1 MIEILY
7 QDDNYV
13 FVNKPSGLLVHRTVE
28 SQDCEFLLQKI
39 RNQIGRRVY
48 PVHRLDR
55 GVSGV
60 VGFGLTP
67 DSAKRLQA
75 VITGTAEKYYVAL
88 VRGRAPSAGEISLA
102 LHDDNEVLRECRTEF
117 KTIASN
123 QYCSLLEIRPHTGRR
138 HQIRRHLSSLAH
150 HILGDVQYGKGRL
163 NKFYRELYGLNRIF
177 LHAWRLN
184 LTFPD
189 GRVLSVVAPMP
200 EELLNPLDKLCT
212 EGLFDADVMKVL
224 DGQRKS

>member
-7 QDDNYV
+7 RDNEFI

-39 RNQIGRRVY
+39 RNQIGQRVY

-55 GVSGV
+55 GVSGI
-60 VGFGLTP
+60 VGFGLTST
-67 DSAKRLQA
+67 SATHLQA
-75 VITGTAEKYYVAL
+75 AITSSAEKYYVAL
-88 VRGRAPSAGEISLA
+88 VRGQAPSVGEINLA
-102 LHDDNEVLRECRTEF
+102 LHDDREVLRECRTEF
-117 KTIASN
+117 KTMASN
-123 QYCSLLEIRPHTGRR
+123 QYCSLLEVRLHTGRR
-138 HQIRRHLSSLAH
+138 HQIRRHLSSLTH

-163 NKFYRELYGLNRIF
+163 NKLYREHYHLDRIF
-177 LHAWRLN
+177 LHAWRLG
-184 LTFPD
+184 LTFSD

-200 EELLNPLDKLCT
+200 RELLGPLEKLCT
-212 EGLFDADVMKVL
+212 EGLFNVDIMKIF